1 MKKDTRALIGQLL
14 EQQEK
19 IIPRVPPVDPDYRK
33 DTSIKALVFDIYGTL
48 LLSSWAEGTDW
59 KVIPKNLK
67 TAFDYNSIKLISQN
81 KKSTEK
87 MLMEILSVL
96 REKITSYYTKQKSV
110 DVPFPEMNLVKIW
123 EQTFIYAR
131 EKRWLEY
138 PNDIRFHDF
147 TLTFELL
154 NNRAYPMPGMK
165 EVIQRLSVKNLPLGI
180 ISNAQFYTPRVMN
193 YFLSGNYKETDKVDC
208 FDPDLIVFSY
218 QLMRGK
224 PDITLFEKLV
234 PVLKNK
240 YSLTPEQVAYVGN
253 DMKKDVYTARKAGFR
268 TILFAGDK
276 NSVRW
281 RKNDPLIDELKPD
294 FIITELKQ
302 LLHIVK

>member
-1 MKKDTRALIGQLL
+1 MPSF
-14 EQQEK
+14 
-19 IIPRVPPVDPDYRK
+19 IP
-33 DTSIKALVFDIYGTL
+33 
-48 LLSSWAEGTDW
+48 
-59 KVIPKNLK
+59 
-67 TAFDYNSIKLISQN
+67 
-81 KKSTEK
+81 
-87 MLMEILSVL
+87 
-96 REKITSYYTKQKSV
+96 
-110 DVPFPEMNLVKIW
+110 
-123 EQTFIYAR
+123 
-131 EKRWLEY
+131 
-138 PNDIRFHDF
+138 
-147 TLTFELL
+147 
-154 NNRAYPMPGMK
+154 
-165 EVIQRLSVKNLPLGI
+165 
-180 ISNAQFYTPRVMN
+180 PRVMN